1 MYICKKCGNKKYF
14 IEHNCVETEVTIDE
28 DTGEMTGSHDT
39 FVACSEVVCGICK
52 ATTEDGDILDRN
64 TCEPIRMDGR

>member
-28 DTGEMTGSHDT
+28 NTGEMTGSHDT
-39 FVACSEVVCGICK
+39 FISCSEVICGICK
-52 ATTEDGDILDRN
+52 ALSQDGDILDRN
-64 TCEPIRMDGR
+64 TGEPIKEAD